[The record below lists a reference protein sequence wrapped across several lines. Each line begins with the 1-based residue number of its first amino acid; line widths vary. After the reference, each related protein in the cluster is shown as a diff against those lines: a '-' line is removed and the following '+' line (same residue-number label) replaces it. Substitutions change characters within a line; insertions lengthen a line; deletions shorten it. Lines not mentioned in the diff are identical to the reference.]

1 MKITAKKYLSS
12 DTLPKSA
19 LNTRFCH
26 AYTKKPLNSGCLAAF
41 HFLLRKTVYHLPQ
54 NNKIIDILSKKFQE
68 KKKPIRHRCGLV
80 KCGGDK
86 GIRTP
91 GLRIANA
98 TLYQL
103 SHIPTFAF
111 RNIRFV
117 PCCVIISHYLILTIN
132 F

>member
-1 MKITAKKYLSS
+1 MGFVGSDLDASVIASASARSGSHGETVVRFLKKSR
-12 DTLPKSA
+12 
-19 LNTRFCH
+19 N
-26 AYTKKPLNSGCLAAF
+26 PLIP
-41 HFLLRKTVYHLPQ
+41 H
-54 NNKIIDILSKKFQE
+54 
-68 KKKPIRHRCGLV
+68 KKKQAEQSSTCV
-80 KCGGDK
+80 YFGGDK